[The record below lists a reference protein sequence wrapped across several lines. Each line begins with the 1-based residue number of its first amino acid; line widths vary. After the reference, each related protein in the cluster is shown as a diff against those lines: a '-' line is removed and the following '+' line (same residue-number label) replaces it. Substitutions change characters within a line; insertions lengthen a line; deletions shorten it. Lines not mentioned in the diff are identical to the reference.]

1 MKKINTFFMSLC
13 FILFFSTA
21 VAAAGTVLDEVEPNN
36 SPEQAQMME
45 KNNVNPSGVV
55 KGDYTGQFVAAGKIS
70 DKSDEDWYKVL
81 LSENNS
87 TLLTVYSAQLN
98 DTGIFDIYDENMNRI
113 KSINHHQDVMVFGES
128 AYKVVIPKTGNYY
141 IKVTSPLRSG
151 EYRFSIGGPNYKR
164 GDYTYKAKNSCTL
177 TPNKKSVQA
186 TYDLSSISS
195 IPNEAIVHYISI
207 SGRKENR
214 ATSEYRS
221 IKLES
226 DRNWTSTAMYNY
238 YADIPV
244 ISKKIL
250 KNKWMFKLEGNVS
263 KYTEYY
269 SLTPEI
275 TFKYIYPVLP
285 K

>member
-128 AYKVVIPKTGNYY
+128 AY
-141 IKVTSPLRSG
+141 
-151 EYRFSIGGPNYKR
+151 
-164 GDYTYKAKNSCTL
+164 
-177 TPNKKSVQA
+177 
-186 TYDLSSISS
+186 
-195 IPNEAIVHYISI
+195 
-207 SGRKENR
+207 
-214 ATSEYRS
+214 
-221 IKLES
+221 
-226 DRNWTSTAMYNY
+226 
-238 YADIPV
+238 
-244 ISKKIL
+244 
-250 KNKWMFKLEGNVS
+250 
-263 KYTEYY
+263 
-269 SLTPEI
+269 
-275 TFKYIYPVLP
+275 
-285 K
+285 

>member
-1 MKKINTFFMSLC
+1 MKKINTLFMSLC

-45 KNNVNPSGVV
+45 KNNPNPSGVA

-70 DKSDEDWYKVL
+70 DKSDEDWYKIL
-81 LSENNS
+81 LSENDNI
-87 TLLTVYSAQLN
+87 LLTVYSAQLN
-98 DTGIFDIYDENMNRI
+98 DTGIFDIYDENMNIIRSI
-113 KSINHHQDVMVFGES
+113 KHHQDVMAFGES
-128 AYKVVIPKTGNYY
+128 AYKVAIPKTGIYY

-151 EYRFSIGGPNYKR
+151 EYRFSIGGPNYKL
-164 GDYTYKAKNSCTL
+164 GDYTYKAKNPCTL
-177 TPNKKSVQA
+177 TPNKKSVQV
-186 TYDLSSISS
+186 TYDLSNVSS
-195 IPNEAIVHYISI
+195 IPDEAIVRYISI

-226 DRNWTSTAMYNY
+226 DRNWTPTAMYNY

-244 ISKKIL
+244 ISNKIL
-250 KNKWMFKLEGNVS
+250 KNRWMFKLDGNVS

>member
-1 MKKINTFFMSLC
+1 MKKINTLFMSLC

-36 SPEQAQMME
+36 SPVQAQMI
-45 KNNVNPSGVV
+45 KKSNPNPSCVV
-55 KGDYTGQFVAAGKIS
+55 KGDYTGQVVAAGKIS

-81 LSENNS
+81 LTENDSN
-87 TLLTVYSAQLN
+87 LLTVYSAQLN
-98 DTGIFDIYDENMNRI
+98 DFGIFDVYDENMNPIR
-113 KSINHHQDVMVFGES
+113 SINHHQDAMVFGAT
-128 AYKVVIPKTGNYY
+128 AYKVPISKNGIYY

-151 EYRFSIGGPNYKR
+151 EYKFSIGAPDYRLGN
-164 GDYTYKAKNSCTL
+164 YTYKATNPCTL

-186 TYDLSSISS
+186 TYDLRNISS
-195 IPNEAIVHYISI
+195 IPDEAIVYNISI
-207 SGRKENR
+207 SGTKKNR
-214 ATSEYRS
+214 ASSEYRS

-238 YADIPV
+238 YADVPV
-244 ISKKIL
+244 ISNKIL

-275 TFKYIYPVLP
+275 TFRYVYPILP